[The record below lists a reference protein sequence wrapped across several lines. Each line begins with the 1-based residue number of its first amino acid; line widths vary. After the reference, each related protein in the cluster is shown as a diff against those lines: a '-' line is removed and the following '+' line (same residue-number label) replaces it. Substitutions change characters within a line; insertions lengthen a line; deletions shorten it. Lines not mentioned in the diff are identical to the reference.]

1 MVIHKTQQV
10 LARVQA
16 PLLGAELAVQAVADL
31 VHVARVEARIQAL
44 VALVVGA
51 GVEHLVVDD
60 LIVVAVE
67 RLAD

>member
-1 MVIHKTQQV
+1 M

-44 VALVVGA
+44 VALVVRYA
-51 GVEHLVVDD
+51 VAL
-60 LIVVAVE
+60 LIFC
-67 RLAD
+67 LQI